1 MELAG
6 LLCILTCQKGNG
18 RSVNVRW
25 RELDGTHGL
34 TQHVSGFAFPRDV
47 THAGIMR
54 ITFQSLRLTAELS
67 ALESNILGEIFFSA
81 VTILHSCGLPNGAF
95 MQHLPG
101 LQALAKKCPPV

>member
-67 ALESNILGEIFFSA
+67 ALESNILGEIFF
-81 VTILHSCGLPNGAF
+81 F
-95 MQHLPG
+95 
-101 LQALAKKCPPV
+101 LQ

>member
-67 ALESNILGEIFFSA
+67 ALESNILGEIF
-81 VTILHSCGLPNGAF
+81 SCERSYATLWIIIGRPFVVGIISGK
-95 MQHLPG
+95 P
-101 LQALAKKCPPV
+101 LQAKEA